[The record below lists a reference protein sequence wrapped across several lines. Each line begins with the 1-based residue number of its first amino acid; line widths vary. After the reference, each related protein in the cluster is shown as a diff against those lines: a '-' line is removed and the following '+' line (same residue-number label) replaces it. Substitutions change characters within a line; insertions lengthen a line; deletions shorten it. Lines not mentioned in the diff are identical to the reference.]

1 MKINLPKFKFNNSN
15 YLSFKIFNHNNKL
28 INPKVLEKGCKISC
42 FLELSEI
49 WLNEKHIGCNW
60 NVLQMKVYPE
70 LVFNKCLFYDEEPF
84 EIKNENECF
93 HCNNCI
99 NSHCNHN
106 STFLNSIEN
115 KYKKSMIS
123 LNELNNKKIL

>member
-1 MKINLPKFKFNNSN
+1 
-15 YLSFKIFNHNNKL
+15 
-28 INPKVLEKGCKISC
+28 
-42 FLELSEI
+42 
-49 WLNEKHIGCNW
+49 
-60 NVLQMKVYPE
+60 MKVYPE

-123 LNELNNKKIL
+123 LNELNNKKNTLKKNTKINNSNSNPIPVKKKFIPSLNDILNAKNKLNKLNIKKKI